1 MYTAGFYL
9 GLAVIV
15 LFPAIMLF
23 YLSFAKRQ
31 DHVPFHYRNC
41 FPYEAFVDREKRQ
54 DILARVLQALALLA
68 GLLPAVFALVAFKDA
83 DLSFTGYLYGFLAI
97 SIVSAAA
104 FLLLTI
110 LPLSHPRSHLLIFFV
125 FMATVII
132 KKGMAGLSLLQMAE
146 FTSMTIAKVVGIIV
160 LCLIVS
166 EAAVVANPKLK
177 NWDRLETVTNEKG
190 EQVVRRPKW
199 FVLAYSE
206 WFVFFVGI
214 LADLITLIAIYVAR
228 EPMIKP

>member
-9 GLAVIV
+9 GLACLI
-15 LFPAIMLF
+15 LFPVVLLF

-31 DHVPFHYRNC
+31 DHVAFHYRNC
-41 FPYEAFVDREKRQ
+41 FPYEAFVDRDKRQ
-54 DILARVLQALALLA
+54 DVLARILQALVILA
-68 GLLPAVFALVAFKDA
+68 SFLPAIFAVVAFKDA
-83 DLSFTGYLYGFLAI
+83 DLSFRAYLYAFLAV
-97 SIVSAAA
+97 SIVSGAA

-110 LPLSHPRSHLLIFFV
+110 IPLPYPRSHTLIFFV
-125 FMATVII
+125 FLAAMVI
-132 KKGMAGLSLLQMAE
+132 KKGMAGISLLQVAE
-146 FTSMTIAKVVGIIV
+146 FTSMTIAKVMGIIV
-160 LCLIVS
+160 LCLIVT
-166 EAAVVANPKLK
+166 EAVVVANPKLK

-206 WFVFFVGI
+206 WFVFFVSI
-214 LADLITLIAIYVAR
+214 LVDILTLVAIYVAR